1 MDISSTGKSDPA
13 PHKGGYGTLIVAGD
27 LEGLTITVEADYGG
41 DIGEWIVQ
49 RDLDG
54 DPITITEASAVNF
67 LTSRCSLRLSVDVTE
82 GEDEPDPSED
92 LEIKWSIRD
101 CPVYASQNR

>member
-27 LEGLTITVEADYGG
+27 LTDLTVTVEADYGV
-41 DIGEWIVQ
+41 GEWIVQ

-54 DPITITEASAVNF
+54 DPITVTASQAVNF
-67 LTSRCSLRLSVDVTE
+67 LTSRCQLRLSVDVNA
-82 GEDEPDPSED
+82 GAAAPDPSED